1 MTQEVEALWLLPL
14 WCALFYSA
22 VFILNRFMLF
32 TVWLDIFIPVSSPNM
47 SFLMNLWS
55 YLKPCV
61 GPLSHYCKSKW
72 FSLILRSSSVSSSA
86 CLLGPYTDLPFG
98 SLQTSAF
105 VGFLSFALSFKAG
118 IIQTRC
124 VCLRESKCFLCSLK
138 VKPRPLS
145 ACQFVLVAQFTH
157 SLRIAHSS
165 VVFAQLNW
173 PRVNL
178 KIFLFFYWWENKRF
192 SCDRYYKTSSTYR
205 TSFCLFHLLLGGGSE
220 GVQFQCPL
228 PSLPLVIISAFA

>member
-22 VFILNRFMLF
+22 VFILNRFMLL

-124 VCLRESKCFLCSLK
+124 VCLRESKCFLCFLCSLK

-178 KIFLFFYWWENKRF
+178 KIFLFFIGERTNDLAATDITKHPAHTGQVFACFTYCWVVGVKVF
-192 SCDRYYKTSSTYR
+192 SFSVP
-205 TSFCLFHLLLGGGSE
+205 FPPFL
-220 GVQFQCPL
+220 
-228 PSLPLVIISAFA
+228 